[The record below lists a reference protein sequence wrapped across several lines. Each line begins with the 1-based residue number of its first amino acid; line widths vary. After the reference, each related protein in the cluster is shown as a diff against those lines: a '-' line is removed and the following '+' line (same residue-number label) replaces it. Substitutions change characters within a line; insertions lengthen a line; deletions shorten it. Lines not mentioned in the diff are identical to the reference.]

1 MLPGGTRSIN
11 LSATNATETNTVSG
25 TLTNGG
31 TGYVEVDTLGYDYAS
46 LEVILSKA
54 NTTSNGPTV
63 VSLGDSDVTGTSN
76 YTTITTFNGATA
88 TATNV
93 NFLIPITGVLT
104 AQPNVYKFGVDLRTR
119 RRYLLVTCSP
129 RTTAQLSVNARLGRG
144 ENRPDTAA
152 DMGSTGAVQ
161 TLVEG

>member
-1 MLPGGTRSIN
+1 MSVHGATKSIN

-31 TGYVEVDTLGYDYAS
+31 TGYVEIDTLGYDFWS
-46 LEVILSKA
+46 IDVQLSKA

-76 YTTITTFNGATA
+76 YTTLTQFNGATA

-93 NFLIPITGVLT
+93 GFLVPVTGLLT
-104 AQPNVYKFGVDLRTR
+104 AQPNVYRFNVDTRAR
-119 RRYLLVTCSP
+119 RRYLLVSVSP
-129 RTTAQLSVNARLGRG
+129 RTTSFLTVNARGGKG
-144 ENRPDTAA
+144 EELPNSASEA
-152 DMGSTGAVQ
+152 NVQ
-161 TLVEG
+161 TFVEG